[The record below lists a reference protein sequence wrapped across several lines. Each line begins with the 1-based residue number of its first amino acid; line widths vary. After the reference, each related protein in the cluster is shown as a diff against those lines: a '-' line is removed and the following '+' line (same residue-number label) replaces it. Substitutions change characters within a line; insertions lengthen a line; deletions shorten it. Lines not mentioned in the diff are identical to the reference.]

1 MNSPATPAVSS
12 SYRVTVAALAIGQV
26 LTWAAL
32 YYTFS
37 SFVLPMQR
45 ELGWD
50 KATLMGAFTLGLA
63 VWGACTYAV
72 GAAIDAGRGRA
83 VMTLGTALAGLGFV
97 AWSQVSAPWMLY
109 AVWALLG
116 ATMAATLYEPVFAV
130 LTKRYPQRYQHAITM
145 LTLVGGFAST
155 LAFPAI
161 AWLQAALGWRP
172 TLAFVGMLLLLFVA
186 PLHAWALRGPA
197 IVASANAHAERD
209 DSTLQQALREPAFWL
224 LTGCFMLHAFVSAA
238 LWAHVIPIFA
248 AKGVSQA
255 DALLVL
261 MTIGPAQVAGR
272 LIFVWLG
279 GGLSLRQLGSWVL
292 AGMPLAMVLFALGQ
306 TLPALL
312 VFALVFGFSNGLVT
326 IVRGGLVP
334 QYFGRTNVG
343 RIGGAMSGIGLLS
356 RAAAPLITA
365 WLLLVVPSYREVV
378 LVLAGLGVLSVLAFW
393 QAKPPMR

>member
-1 MNSPATPAVSS
+1 MNTPVPPLVGP
-12 SYRVTVAALAIGQV
+12 SYRSTVAALAIGQV

-45 ELGWD
+45 DLGWD

-63 VWGACTYAV
+63 VWGASTYAV
-72 GAAIDAGRGRA
+72 GAAIDAGRGRL
-83 VMTLGTALAGLGFV
+83 VMTLGTAVAGLGFV
-97 AWSQVSAPWMLY
+97 AWSQVSSPWMLY
-109 AVWALLG
+109 AVWAVLG

-161 AWLQAALGWRP
+161 AGLQAVLGWRP
-172 TLAFVGMLLLLFVA
+172 TLALVGLMLLLLVA

-197 IVASANAHAERD
+197 LVAHANAQTERD
-209 DSTLQQALREPAFWL
+209 DATLQQALHAPAFWL

-238 LWAHVIPIFA
+238 MWAHVMPVFD
-248 AKGVSQA
+248 AKGVSQH

-261 MTIGPAQVAGR
+261 MTIGPAQVLGR
-272 LIFVWLG
+272 LLFVWLG
-279 GGLSLRQLGSWVL
+279 GGLSLRQVGSWVM
-292 AGMPLAMVLFALGQ
+292 AGMPVAMALFALGR

-365 WLLLVVPSYREVV
+365 WMLLVVPGYREV
-378 LVLAGLGVLSVLAFW
+378 LLLLAGLGVLSLLAFW
-393 QAKPPMR
+393 QARPPLR